1 MKNTKPPCMCVHL
14 LVYVSLEALINYS
27 LGSRLLHT
35 RQSYWILF
43 TYSRKVPKSNV
54 QNWGRFG
61 KAWGSA
67 PSIWNPL
74 IYVCIWG
81 IEWAKSN
88 KGRRVGGA
96 ARPRP
101 AVNEQERRKAQRC
114 GWANSNHNKPENS
127 ISIIS
132 NDEDYLKTY
141 VLPQRHL

>member
-1 MKNTKPPCMCVHL
+1 MHASVDYTLTKEAIASTLGGFRRKLFLILFLKASSVFKPMPGPSALSATLEIFGSRIKICQATKPGEMKNTKPPCMCVHL

-67 PSIWNPL
+67 QSIWNPL
-74 IYVCIWG
+74 IYVYG
-81 IEWAKSN
+81 E
-88 KGRRVGGA
+88 
-96 ARPRP
+96 
-101 AVNEQERRKAQRC
+101 
-114 GWANSNHNKPENS
+114 
-127 ISIIS
+127 
-132 NDEDYLKTY
+132 
-141 VLPQRHL
+141 